1 MEIDFPINDVEKLKV
16 LEADF
21 RAHSRGGI
29 WEGQVAA
36 IDGVH
41 FAQLAPSKKDVE
53 DPMKYYVARKD
64 EYALLC
70 MAMCDAHRRFLFY
83 DISKCATTHDS
94 LAWVGTS
101 MGARVGR
108 GDLPSPFF
116 INGDSA
122 FTLSNS
128 MTTPSGDP
136 KLDAFDFHQSSNR
149 MPIECAFGM
158 LVRRWGVF
166 WRPLSIRFNRRA
178 ALIGACM
185 RLHNFCI
192 DRRLQ
197 EVALPQYGGLTEIQP
212 GRLHTTP
219 LFDAMGRPVHFLDIE
234 RGPRTDYRRMPKSTR
249 RDELVALVA
258 GSGLHRPPPQRKEL
272 QQKAKK
278 KRGGNHRR

>member
-1 MEIDFPINDVEKLKV
+1 
-16 LEADF
+16 
-21 RAHSRGGI
+21 
-29 WEGQVAA
+29 
-36 IDGVH
+36 
-41 FAQLAPSKKDVE
+41 
-53 DPMKYYVARKD
+53 
-64 EYALLC
+64 
-70 MAMCDAHRRFLFY
+70 
-83 DISKCATTHDS
+83 
-94 LAWVGTS
+94 
-101 MGARVGR
+101 
-108 GDLPSPFF
+108 
-116 INGDSA
+116 
-122 FTLSNS
+122 
-128 MTTPSGDP
+128 
-136 KLDAFDFHQSSNR
+136 
-149 MPIECAFGM
+149 
-158 LVRRWGVF
+158 
-166 WRPLSIRFNRRA
+166 
-178 ALIGACM
+178 M